1 MILYEKILSRYSRT
15 ELNKILDPRL
25 ARKIYYN
32 RGVIPIGKISKL
44 ISFDEICYNVEDA
57 VIDYSLDKKYK
68 EYKYVFELLK
78 AGKNI
83 HIIAI
88 ENEMTDNFDYMLKRG
103 INFNSKGV
111 NSFKIIDIFKI
122 PVDISKFHLDK
133 YDTHIELFGDKEEL
147 IKFKE
152 KYQII
157 REVIYEPF
165 LKSWHLAFD
174 GMLADW
180 IRENK

>member
-1 MILYEKILSRYSRT
+1 MILYNKILDKYSKT

-32 RGVIPIGKISKL
+32 RGVIPLGKISKL
-44 ISFDEICYNVEDA
+44 ISFDEIGYNVEDA
-57 VIDYSLDKKYK
+57 VIDYSLNKKYK

-83 HIIAI
+83 HIIAL
-88 ENEMTDNFDYMLKRG
+88 ENGMTDNFDYMLKRG
-103 INFNSKGV
+103 INFNSKGT
-111 NSFKIIDIFKI
+111 NSYKIIDIFKI
-122 PVDISKFHLDK
+122 KIDISNFSLTK
-133 YDTHIELFGDKEEL
+133 YDSHVELFGTKEEL
-147 IKFKE
+147 INFKE

-165 LKSWHLAFD
+165 KKSWHLAFD
-174 GMLADW
+174 GMLAEW
-180 IRENK
+180 IKLNY